1 MIRNS
6 NDENNLLHKLLLIN
20 TQVSKICKVFAN
32 GSSGKIKFSK
42 TQLSKIVQSRGLILS
57 SPNTIGSGI
66 LFDIFT
72 KSVEGLYSF
81 VKSTSKNKSGKNLNE
96 YDPVDTELS
105 LFGKKFKKGITT
117 LIGSGITLK
126 ANEIKDIMKVIKP

>member
-42 TQLSKIVQSRGLILS
+42 TQLSKIVQSRG
-57 SPNTIGSGI
+57 IGSGI

>member
-42 TQLSKIVQSRGLILS
+42 TQLSKIVQSRG
-57 SPNTIGSGI
+57 IGSGI

-105 LFGKKFKKGITT
+105 LFGKKFKKGIST

>member
-1 MIRNS
+1 M
-6 NDENNLLHKLLLIN
+6 
-20 TQVSKICKVFAN
+20 
-32 GSSGKIKFSK
+32 
-42 TQLSKIVQSRGLILS
+42 SKIVQSRGLILS

-72 KSVEGLYSF
+72 KSFEGLYSF
-81 VKSTSKNKSGKNLNE
+81 VKSTSKNESGKNLNE
-96 YDPVDTELS
+96 YDPVDTGLS
-105 LFGKKFKKGITT
+105 LFGKTFKKGIST